1 MDNIIEQLNN
11 SKKPIFVE
19 KILPAKENKNIL
31 NILSLQRT
39 WYFGRESNGKPN
51 SIFDL
56 AYSNEFPHLG
66 MTCRTADEGHK
77 DFFDHPLNMYA
88 SIIANILSD
97 AINLEYSLI
106 NRVYWNYYFKGQS
119 GIGHIDNE
127 LEKSI
132 SIIYNPM
139 STDGGTEILSEFYPD
154 IEGQAKIFKSSWLHK
169 GVTTKKDKARSNLN
183 IVLT

>member
-1 MDNIIEQLNN
+1 MDNIIRQLDN

-31 NILSLQRT
+31 HILSIQHK
-39 WYFGRESNGKPN
+39 WYFGHEGNCKSN

-56 AYSNEFPHLG
+56 AYSNGFPHLG
-66 MTCRTADEGHK
+66 MICRTADEGHK

-97 AINLEYSLI
+97 AINLQYNFI

-119 GIGHIDNE
+119 GVCHVDNE

-132 SIIYNPM
+132 SVIYNPI
-139 STDGGTEILSEFYPD
+139 STDDGTEILNEFYPD
-154 IEGQAKIFKSSWLHK
+154 VQGQAKIFKSSWLHK
-169 GVTTKKDKARSNLN
+169 GVTTKNDKARSNLN
-183 IVLT
+183 MVLI